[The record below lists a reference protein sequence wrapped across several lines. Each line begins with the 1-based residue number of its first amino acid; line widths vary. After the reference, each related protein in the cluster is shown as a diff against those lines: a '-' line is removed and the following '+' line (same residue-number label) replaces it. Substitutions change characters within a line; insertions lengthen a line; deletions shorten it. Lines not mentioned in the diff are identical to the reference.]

1 MLSASVSTKLFFQ
14 PVRGVDD
21 AADLVGEVPNSL
33 KQRVAF
39 LHPDIRMLE
48 GPQRRNTD
56 VQKFLNRFARGFRRE
71 DILRDVIIPAVPIL
85 PVPHGSPEASL
96 CSELF
101 AWTMKLLGN
110 DELETSLTL
119 IKQLP
124 VACHGGWLAMSD
136 ATFGPG
142 WQGRLG
148 DIVWSLANE
157 LPDDAAMRLR
167 ETALLPP
174 DDPRWGTFVEDRDE
188 LFTRMGVVDGLRL
201 QSVPEV
207 CFFMSEWSY
216 ELPTK
221 APVGILQTA
230 WDDWRNAV
238 CENVKPYYSSKF
250 DYTLDGIQ
258 LLPEI
263 YYLPKLSAAGR
274 NVLSDLVLASL
285 ESWPAGW
292 HSITITKCEG
302 QAWSCSV
309 TSPLSY
315 WLKTQAWLSD
325 GNTVK
330 PLSHRWLVPVSLL
343 QGQVARFQHLDP
355 LSLDLELPRFGGVF
369 RACVSSL

>member
-1 MLSASVSTKLFFQ
+1 
-14 PVRGVDD
+14 
-21 AADLVGEVPNSL
+21 
-33 KQRVAF
+33 
-39 LHPDIRMLE
+39 
-48 GPQRRNTD
+48 
-56 VQKFLNRFARGFRRE
+56 
-71 DILRDVIIPAVPIL
+71 
-85 PVPHGSPEASL
+85 
-96 CSELF
+96 
-101 AWTMKLLGN
+101 
-110 DELETSLTL
+110 
-119 IKQLP
+119 
-124 VACHGGWLAMSD
+124 
-136 ATFGPG
+136 
-142 WQGRLG
+142 
-148 DIVWSLANE
+148 
-157 LPDDAAMRLR
+157 MRLR

-330 PLSHRWLVPVSLL
+330 PLSHRWLVPLSLL